1 MLSRGKSILVRP
13 QDVCGGSNC
22 INIGKQ
28 IERWK
33 TLKEQMNLVTNE
45 GLAKY
50 LLDTHKLHTQLCAEL
65 QGEPLLPSSDEE
77 KDETLELDTRG
88 QQMSC
93 GISIDQDIAAT
104 KGQKSS
110 DHLANQDTSETIYVC
125 IFELEGRSDEER
137 ASIQGQNAL
146 GQDDPTNCDASDTRC
161 EHKSNEEDPT
171 NVNTSVTRCQH
182 NSDEEDSTSEDIADT
197 RGQPTTDQDNTNN
210 LKVINSRPHEQ
221 HEDKTVKDVKGI
233 IRDTRKRSMKTGSQK
248 NDGQNKPNNCKEKTS
263 ICCQTCGKTCK
274 SSPWFRDLQEV
285 YQCKKCKRTNKKQNI
300 DIDKDS
306 SCKPR
311 PNRVFICQHCGKEFS
326 RLNRCVTHEKI
337 HRGERPYTCFCGKG
351 FPNSSK
357 LKMHE
362 MIHVSEK
369 PFKCQFC
376 CKAFTKKSACV
387 QHERV
392 HTGEKPYKCKFCEKT
407 FAQLPTC
414 NRHEKIHTGEQPYK
428 CVFCGKAFIEKSHC
442 KNHERIHRGDKVF
455 HCQFCE
461 KSFIEKR
468 TLVIHERLHTGE
480 KPYKCN
486 YCEVLFARRDALNRH
501 ERVHLEDNT

>member
-1 MLSRGKSILVRP
+1 MEIERVKSVEKHMKVECKCHGVSGSCELKTCWRAMPTFREVGARLKEKFDGATEAIQERIGTRRQLVPVNKQFKPHTHEDLVYLVPSPDFCDPDPSIGSLGTRGRLCNSSSKAIDGCDLMCCGRGFKTRRKMVVERCMLFQKKMLSRGKSILVRP

-50 LLDTHKLHTQLCAEL
+50 LLDTHNLHTQLCADL
-65 QGEPLLPSSDEE
+65 QGDPLLPSGDEE
-77 KDETLELDTRG
+77 EDKTLELDTRG

-93 GISIDQDIAAT
+93 GISIDQDIATT

-110 DHLANQDTSETIYVC
+110 DHLANQDTSETIYMYVR

-146 GQDDPTNCDASDTRC
+146 GQDDPTDCDASDTRC
-161 EHKSNEEDPT
+161 QHKSNEEDPT
-171 NVNTSVTRCQH
+171 NDNTSVTRCQH
-182 NSDEEDSTSEDIADT
+182 NSGEEDSTSEDIADT

-210 LKVINSRPHEQ
+210 VKVINSRPQLPHCEQ
-221 HEDKTVKDVKGI
+221 HEDKTAKDVKRI
-233 IRDTRKRSMKTGSQK
+233 IRDTRKRSMKTGSQN

-311 PNRVFICQHCGKEFS
+311 PNRDYAKQHFD
-326 RLNRCVTHEKI
+326 NR
-337 HRGERPYTCFCGKG
+337 KG
-351 FPNSSK
+351 CHCSK
-357 LKMHE
+357 
-362 MIHVSEK
+362 
-369 PFKCQFC
+369 
-376 CKAFTKKSACV
+376 
-387 QHERV
+387 
-392 HTGEKPYKCKFCEKT
+392 
-407 FAQLPTC
+407 
-414 NRHEKIHTGEQPYK
+414 
-428 CVFCGKAFIEKSHC
+428 
-442 KNHERIHRGDKVF
+442 
-455 HCQFCE
+455 
-461 KSFIEKR
+461 
-468 TLVIHERLHTGE
+468 
-480 KPYKCN
+480 
-486 YCEVLFARRDALNRH
+486 VLFYLSKQ
-501 ERVHLEDNT
+501 LEAFDLTSRILIGYR